1 MTERIFISS
10 ERHKKAGLYHL
21 FRRYIFRKSTGGGG
35 EVGGTHKQNSTSN
48 KTQALT
54 KSVNMDIWAI
64 GKLNEL
70 FWRDF
75 YTQFQFSKTR
85 VINHKTLFLVI
96 GPFSTHHLYNCKIST
111 TMKLYPSFLKEI
123 WFFRKL
129 ILYLKTHTFLQNL
142 LKGAWE
148 LTVHFLSS
156 WWIPLLKNYH

>member
-10 ERHKKAGLYHL
+10 ERHKKAGLYPL

-75 YTQFQFSKTR
+75 YTQFQFSKAR
-85 VINHKTLFLVI
+85 VINYKSLFLVI

-111 TMKLYPSFLKEI
+111 TMKLYPSFLKKI

-129 ILYLKTHTFLQNL
+129 ILYLKTQTFLQNL